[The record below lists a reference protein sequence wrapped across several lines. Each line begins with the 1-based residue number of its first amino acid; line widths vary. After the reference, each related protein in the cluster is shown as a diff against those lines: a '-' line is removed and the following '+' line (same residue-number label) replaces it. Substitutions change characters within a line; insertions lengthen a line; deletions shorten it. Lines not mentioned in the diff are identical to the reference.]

1 MATDTVERV
10 HVERMGVVAMDLPAT
25 ETFPL
30 FSAEGERRWVA
41 GWDPCYVH
49 PIEPGA
55 GRRRHLPDHQQ
66 GRGNRDV
73 DPDAT

>member
-1 MATDTVERV
+1 MATHTDERA
-10 HVERMGVVAMDLPAT
+10 HIERTGVVAMDLPFA
-25 ETFPL
+25 EAFPL

-49 PIEPGA
+49 PNEP
-55 GRRRHLPDHQQ
+55 GRRRRRHIPDHQQ

-73 DPDAT
+73 DPDAA